1 MATNP
6 DRDTAEAPAKDS
18 GVGVFWYSCLT
29 DPDLGTVALGG
40 LHGGELMVKAYA
52 DLASL
57 PEDDRIALIGE
68 AARQNIVGVC
78 LEKNDPAK
86 IARYI
91 QKVTDRYPDVKL
103 LDQFDGPTYLVKTL
117 RFGPKP
123 N

>member
-1 MATNP
+1 
-6 DRDTAEAPAKDS
+6 
-18 GVGVFWYSCLT
+18 
-29 DPDLGTVALGG
+29 
-40 LHGGELMVKAYA
+40 MVKAYA